1 MQKFKV
7 PQLVRLTAR
16 RALLWRRRFGRGGT
30 EVGLNT
36 ATILANNEY
45 VTLEKI
51 LHISKY
57 FPRHEVDKRG
67 KDFFNEDKPS
77 KGRIAWDLWGGD
89 VGRDWSNEIK
99 KMQV

>member
-1 MQKFKV
+1 MKFRV
-7 PQLVRLTAR
+7 PQIVRLTAR
-16 RALLWRRRFGRGGT
+16 RALLWRRRFG
-30 EVGLNT
+30 LNT

-45 VTLEKI
+45 VSLEKI

-89 VGRDWSNEIK
+89 AEEIGPSQLRK
-99 KMQV
+99 E